1 MSAEPS
7 RAPPAPCFRLLLIE
21 DSAIAASIVQSH
33 LDAVPWQRAELAHEE
48 TLAAGLARV
57 KEGWDVVLLDLCLPD
72 GEGLEVV
79 ERVREVDPH
88 VPIVVLTGHDDVRL
102 AERALGA
109 SVQDYLVKRSIDADA
124 LWRAIRY
131 AVSRQQLVTQ
141 LARTMAAARENEAN
155 LHQLIARSADGV
167 VVLDAT
173 GTVLF
178 ANPAAEA
185 LLGDGRLVAGRGCP
199 VALVALRAGETS
211 HEVGG
216 HAVVLD
222 VRWVDVDWQGRP
234 ARMAL
239 LRDVTGRRRA
249 EELRLRLERSER
261 LAAVGQLAA
270 GVAHEINNPLAYVV
284 ANLELLA
291 REIRRLAGAGVGT
304 EQLAQPLEDARHGAA
319 RVMHIVRDLGVFAR
333 AEANEAIGPTDVNA
347 VIESALNIV
356 HTQMKHRA
364 RVVRELAP
372 VSRVGGA
379 EGRLTQVFVNLLINA
394 AQSIREGRA
403 ADNLVEVRTREQ
415 DQEVIA
421 EVVDSG
427 CGVAE
432 EHLHRLFEPF
442 FTTKRAGEGTGLGL
456 AICRSIVE
464 SCGGSIGISSQVG
477 VGTRVRIRLPV
488 WASAELSA
496 LPAPERGEGA
506 ARRGRILIVDD
517 EPLVLRALQGILGTS
532 HEVVCVRSGTQAQRT
547 LRLDADFDVVLCDLV
562 MQEGTGIEL
571 HEWLEAELPALADR
585 VLFMTGGGTS
595 EVSRRFLL
603 AHGGR
608 VLPKP
613 IEPGELLRR
622 VEGMLPARAAEA
634 AGVV

>member
-1 MSAEPS
+1 MSAEPG

-33 LDAVPWQRAELAHEE
+33 LDAVPWQRAELAHAE

-57 KEGWDVVLLDLCLPD
+57 KEGWDVVLLDLGLPD

-79 ERVREVDPH
+79 ERVRDVDPR
-88 VPIVVLTGHDDVRL
+88 VPIVVLTGHDDVGL

-109 SVQDYLVKRSIDADA
+109 SVQDYLVKRRLDADA
-124 LWRAIRY
+124 LWRAIRH

-141 LARTMAAARENEAN
+141 LARTMAEAR
-155 LHQLIARSADGV
+155 
-167 VVLDAT
+167 
-173 GTVLF
+173 
-178 ANPAAEA
+178 
-185 LLGDGRLVAGRGCP
+185 
-199 VALVALRAGETS
+199 
-211 HEVGG
+211 
-216 HAVVLD
+216 
-222 VRWVDVDWQGRP
+222 
-234 ARMAL
+234 
-239 LRDVTGRRRA
+239 
-249 EELRLRLERSER
+249 ELRLRLERSER

-291 REIRRLAGAGVGT
+291 REIKRLADTGAPT
-304 EQLAQPLEDARHGAA
+304 ERLGQPLADACHGAA

-333 AEANEAIGPTDVNA
+333 GEANEAIGPTDVNA

-372 VSRVGGA
+372 ISRVGGA

-394 AQSIREGRA
+394 AHSMGEGRV

-415 DQEVIA
+415 DREVIA
-421 EVVDSG
+421 EIVDSG

-432 EHLHRLFEPF
+432 EHMHRLFEPF

-464 SCGGSIGISSQVG
+464 SCGGSIGISSKVG
-477 VGTRVRIRLPV
+477 VGTCVRIRLPV
-488 WASAELSA
+488 WASEEPAA
-496 LPAPERGEGA
+496 LPARARDEGA

-517 EPLVLRALQGILGTS
+517 EPLILRALRGILGTT
-532 HEVVCVRSGTQAQRT
+532 HEVVGVGSGAQAQRT
-547 LRLDADFDVVLCDLV
+547 LLLDAGFDVVLCDIV

-571 HEWLEAELPALADR
+571 HEWMEAELPALAER
-585 VLFMTGGGTS
+585 VLFMTGGATS
-595 EVSRRFLL
+595 EVSRRFLA

-608 VLPKP
+608 VLAKP
-613 IEPGELLRR
+613 IEPAELVER
-622 VEGMLPARAAEA
+622 VEALLAGRAVDA
-634 AGVV
+634 AGAA

>member
-1 MSAEPS
+1 MSAEPG

-33 LDAVPWQRAELAHEE
+33 LDAVPWQRAELAHAE

-57 KEGWDVVLLDLCLPD
+57 REGWDVVLLDLGLPD

-79 ERVREVDPH
+79 ERVRDVDPH
-88 VPIVVLTGHDDVRL
+88 VPIVVLTGHDDVGL

-109 SVQDYLVKRSIDADA
+109 SVQDYLVKRRLDADA
-124 LWRAIRY
+124 LWRAIRH

-141 LARTMAAARENEAN
+141 LARTMAEARENEAN

-167 VVLDAT
+167 VVLEPG

-178 ANPAAEA
+178 ANPAAEG
-185 LLGDGRLVAGRGCP
+185 LLGDGRLVRGRGCP
-199 VALVALRAGETS
+199 VALGAGETTLDL
-211 HEVGG
+211 GG
-216 HAVVLD
+216 LPVVLD

-249 EELRLRLERSER
+249 EELRLHLERSER

-291 REIRRLAGAGVGT
+291 REIKRLADTGAPT
-304 EQLAQPLEDARHGAA
+304 ERLGQPLADACHGAA

-333 AEANEAIGPTDVNA
+333 GEANEAIGPTDVNA

-356 HTQMKHRA
+356 HAQMKHRA

-394 AQSIREGRA
+394 AHSMREGRA

-415 DQEVIA
+415 DREVIA
-421 EVVDSG
+421 EIVDSG

-464 SCGGSIGISSQVG
+464 SCGGSIAISSKVG
-477 VGTRVRIRLPV
+477 VGTCVRIRLPA
-488 WASAELSA
+488 WSSGEPAA
-496 LPAPERGEGA
+496 LPAPARDEGA

-517 EPLVLRALQGILGTS
+517 EPLILRALRGILGTT
-532 HEVVCVRSGTQAQRT
+532 HEVVCVGSGAQAQRT
-547 LRLDADFDVVLCDLV
+547 LLLDADFDVVLCDIV

-571 HEWLEAELPALADR
+571 LEWMEAELPALAER

-595 EVSRRFLL
+595 EVSRRFLA
-603 AHGGR
+603 AHGAR
-608 VLPKP
+608 VLAKP
-613 IEPGELLRR
+613 VDPAELVER
-622 VEGMLPARAAEA
+622 VEGLLAERSVAA
-634 AGVV
+634 V

>member
-1 MSAEPS
+1 MSAES
-7 RAPPAPCFRLLLIE
+7 SQAPPAPRFRLLLIE

-33 LDAVPWQRAELAHEE
+33 LDAVPWQRAELAHAE

-57 KEGWDVVLLDLCLPD
+57 KEGWDVVLLDLSLPD

-79 ERVREVDPH
+79 ERIRDVDAH

-102 AERALGA
+102 AERVLGA
-109 SVQDYLVKRSIDADA
+109 SVQDYLVKRSLDADA

-141 LARTMAAARENEAN
+141 LARTMAEARENEAN

-167 VVLDAT
+167 IVLDPGGA
-173 GTVLF
+173 VLF

-185 LLGDGRLVAGRGCP
+185 LLGEGRLVAGRGCP
-199 VALVALRAGETS
+199 VALPAGETS
-211 HEVGG
+211 LELGG
-216 HAVVLD
+216 HTAFID

-234 ARMAL
+234 SRMAL

-249 EELRLRLERSER
+249 EELRLRLERTER

-291 REIRRLAGAGVGT
+291 REIRRLASQGAAT
-304 EQLAQPLEDARHGAA
+304 EHLAQPLDDARHGAA

-333 AEANEAIGPTDVNA
+333 SEANEAIGPTDVNA
-347 VIESALNIV
+347 VIEGALNIV
-356 HTQMKHRA
+356 HAQIKHRA

-394 AQSIREGRA
+394 AQSIREGRV
-403 ADNLVEVRTREQ
+403 ADNLVEVRTRQ
-415 DQEVIA
+415 QGREVVA

-432 EHLHRLFEPF
+432 EHMPRLFEPF

-464 SCGGSIGISSQVG
+464 SCGGSIGISSKAG
-477 VGTRVRIRLPV
+477 VGTCVRVRLPV
-488 WASAELSA
+488 WTSAEPA
-496 LPAPERGEGA
+496 APPAPARDEGP
-506 ARRGRILIVDD
+506 ARRARILVVDD
-517 EPLVLRALQGILGTS
+517 EPLILRALGGLLGSS
-532 HEVVCVRSGTQAQRT
+532 HEVVCVGSGAQAQRT
-547 LRLDADFDVVLCDLV
+547 LRRDAGFDVVLCDLV
-562 MQEGTGIEL
+562 MQEGSGIEL
-571 HEWLEAELPALADR
+571 HEWIEAELPALADR

-595 EVSRRFLL
+595 EVSRRFL
-603 AHGGR
+603 AAYGGR

-613 IEPGELLRR
+613 IEPAELIRR
-622 VEGMLPARAAEA
+622 VEALLPAKAAETG
-634 AGVV
+634 AGT